1 MSIFLFMDILLP
13 FLEACMYFLLFEA
26 FFKRRFRS
34 NWYYFVG
41 LVLLACLIVVINHY
55 FLYSIYNILGII
67 AAALLVSFSLYRGRM
82 EYFLMVAI
90 LNILISALAENITTS
105 ILANVFNCTAE
116 MIVDV
121 PELRAL
127 GILVSKAG
135 ALAICNAIRIKM
147 KKQRLKIGDGY
158 WFLFLFLF
166 VLSLATVLLLA
177 LLSLVSHETRYN
189 TWIMFCDIGLFGS
202 TFVVLYLYEKMAK
215 QFEFMRVQERYDQQL
230 EFQLQHQKELLAK
243 QEELRRFRHDQANQL
258 TALKGYFSK
267 KDYDGGIHYIE
278 RLQENVVEIDNA
290 SAILTGNTALD
301 AVINS
306 KKALA
311 ESMNITFTMRVQISN
326 EIQLAPVDSCII
338 FGNALDNA
346 IEACNRCKDDQKRI
360 YLFLRE
366 DSQGLFCRIE
376 NTAPIQKK
384 NSLAT
389 SKEDSVNHGLG
400 LVNIISALARYGS
413 EPVIEQQDG
422 LFTLF
427 FMIFYA
433 K

>member
-1 MSIFLFMDILLP
+1 
-13 FLEACMYFLLFEA
+13 
-26 FFKRRFRS
+26 
-34 NWYYFVG
+34 
-41 LVLLACLIVVINHY
+41 
-55 FLYSIYNILGII
+55 
-67 AAALLVSFSLYRGRM
+67 
-82 EYFLMVAI
+82 
-90 LNILISALAENITTS
+90 
-105 ILANVFNCTAE
+105 
-116 MIVDV
+116 
-121 PELRAL
+121 
-127 GILVSKAG
+127 
-135 ALAICNAIRIKM
+135 
-147 KKQRLKIGDGY
+147 
-158 WFLFLFLF
+158 
-166 VLSLATVLLLA
+166 
-177 LLSLVSHETRYN
+177 
-189 TWIMFCDIGLFGS
+189 
-202 TFVVLYLYEKMAK
+202 
-215 QFEFMRVQERYDQQL
+215 
-230 EFQLQHQKELLAK
+230 
-243 QEELRRFRHDQANQL
+243 
-258 TALKGYFSK
+258 
-267 KDYDGGIHYIE
+267 
-278 RLQENVVEIDNA
+278 
-290 SAILTGNTALD
+290 
-301 AVINS
+301 
-306 KKALA
+306 
-311 ESMNITFTMRVQISN
+311 MNITFTMRVQISN